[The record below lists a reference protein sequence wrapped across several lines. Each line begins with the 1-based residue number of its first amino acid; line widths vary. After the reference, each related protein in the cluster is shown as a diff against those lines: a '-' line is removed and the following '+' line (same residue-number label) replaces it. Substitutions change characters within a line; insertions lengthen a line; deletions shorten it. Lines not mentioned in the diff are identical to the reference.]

1 MDQDKTRRP
10 EKAGTA
16 IKLLYISLGIGA
28 LQVIFSALTHVPK
41 LSTVS
46 IIFGMFIL
54 VGPMWFFIYKT
65 GKGRNWNQ

>member
-28 LQVIFSALTHVPK
+28 LQVNHGKTK
-41 LSTVS
+41 LVHS
-46 IIFGMFIL
+46 
-54 VGPMWFFIYKT
+54 
-65 GKGRNWNQ
+65 

>member
-28 LQVIFSALTHVPK
+28 LQVNH
-41 LSTVS
+41 
-46 IIFGMFIL
+46 G
-54 VGPMWFFIYKT
+54 KT
-65 GKGRNWNQ
+65 KSFDHLPFDVTFMSYDL